1 MTPILAG
8 VGAGLVSALLFS
20 TVLTGSVLAIAL
32 FYLAPLPVAIVALG
46 WGRTAGLTAAAAGA
60 AAIALFTSPLGG
72 MGFAIGVALPVVWLC
87 HLALMSR
94 RVAGEDGA
102 EALAWYPIGRIG
114 LWAILVSVG
123 LTIVGAIMINSNHQA
138 YLDTVGK
145 AVARV
150 IALSTGG
157 APVALPGNVT
167 ADEAA
172 AALASLV
179 APVSSA
185 GTVVVLL
192 MVLWGA
198 ARIVAA
204 SGRLSRPMPVAQEH
218 FALPAFE
225 TSTALAVGTLMSFL
239 PGWPGAFG
247 WSLLAATLMAL
258 ALQGLA
264 TVHVITRATAARPFV
279 IATTYLFLVV
289 AMPWALIALSAIGL
303 GDLTLRWRER
313 IIARGARP
321 PGGAA

>member
-1 MTPILAG
+1 MTFIPAG
-8 VGAGLVSALLFS
+8 IGAGLVSALLFS

-32 FYLAPLPVAIVALG
+32 FYVAPLPIAIVSLG
-46 WGRTAGLTAAAAGA
+46 WGRAAGLTAAAAGA

-72 MGFAIGVALPVVWLC
+72 IGFAVGVALPVVWLC

-94 RVAGEDGA
+94 RIAGADGA
-102 EALAWYPIGRIG
+102 EALEWYPIGRVG

-123 LTIVGAIMINSNHQA
+123 LTIVGAVMINPNHQA

-145 AVARV
+145 AVGRV
-150 IALSTGG
+150 LTLSTGG
-157 APVALPGNVT
+157 AQIALPGNVT
-167 ADEAA
+167 TAEAA
-172 AALASLV
+172 AALAGLV
-179 APVSSA
+179 APVSAA
-185 GTVVVLL
+185 GSVVVLM

-204 SGRLSRPMPVAQEH
+204 SGRLPRPMPVVQER
-218 FALPAFE
+218 FALPSFE
-225 TSTALAVGTLMSFL
+225 TSTAVAVGTLMSFL

-264 TVHVITRATAARPFV
+264 TVHVITRTTAARPFV
-279 IATTYLFLVV
+279 ITTTYLFLVV
-289 AMPWALIALSAIGL
+289 ALPWALIALAAIGL

-313 IIARGARP
+313 IIARGGG
-321 PGGAA
+321 PGRVT